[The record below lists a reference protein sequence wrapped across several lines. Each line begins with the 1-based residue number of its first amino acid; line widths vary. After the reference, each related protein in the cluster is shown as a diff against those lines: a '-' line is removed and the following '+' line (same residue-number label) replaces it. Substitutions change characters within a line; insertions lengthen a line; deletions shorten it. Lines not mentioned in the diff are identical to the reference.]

1 MNLLQQL
8 RLLLADFPH
17 PWALCGGYALEL
29 FAGKPIRP
37 HGDIDVCLPEAC
49 RADIIT
55 FLLEKGWV
63 IYEYRGMGKVK
74 PLYAPAGS
82 EPGRNLMALL
92 PDCPLVEF
100 FPCEEEGLLYH
111 RFHPAG
117 MADLIFLDL
126 LFSAEMPRL
135 LRISGLPAI
144 APETALMYK
153 AANPEEP
160 SARADYAAVFPLLD
174 DEQKAHLRAA
184 LDARYPGGH
193 PWNP

>member
-8 RLLLADFPH
+8 RHLLADFPH

-29 FAGKPIRP
+29 FAGRSIRP
-37 HGDIDVCLPEAC
+37 HSDVDVCLPEAC
-49 RADIIT
+49 RAEIIT
-55 FLLEKGWV
+55 FLLEKGWRLC
-63 IYEYRGMGKVK
+63 EYRGMGKVK
-74 PLYAPAGS
+74 PLCAPSDS

-100 FPCEEEGLLYH
+100 FPREEEGLLYH
-111 RFHPAG
+111 RFHPRG
-117 MADLIFLDL
+117 MTDLIFLDL

-135 LRISGLPAI
+135 IRISGLPVI

-153 AANPEEP
+153 AASPEEP
-160 SARADYAAVFPLLD
+160 SAQADYAAVYPLLD

-184 LDARYPGGH
+184 LDAHYPSGH
-193 PWNP
+193 PWNQ